1 MCPPFVIP
9 STTRTASIAP
19 LEELMFPLDN
29 IHPDKLEKLQMDAEE
44 LLEDMR
50 QEEEPSW
57 WLEDNDG

>member
-1 MCPPFVIP
+1 
-9 STTRTASIAP
+9 
-19 LEELMFPLDN
+19 MFPLDN